1 MGRPKKRSKKSARPG
16 EFFRA
21 PGDRKADCAGPA
33 GEYERDKPSQ
43 EELATRISHAPC
55 PCFAAFSNGRADCR
69 PPRGTP
75 PAHVLALSVECGL
88 CRFPAGRLVFS
99 CSPLARLCRLPAI
112 SLQIP
117 LSCFPPG
124 PCRPPA
130 ALCTSS
136 ADPANPVQA
145 RCKYLQS
152 PCRSPAHA
160 CRSLAVPQ
168 QALAG
173 FVQSPCRF
181 PSGPPCSCLAVSLQ
195 FPCRRSARR

>member
-1 MGRPKKRSKKSARPG
+1 MGHPGSPFGGRGRLLGRPKKRSKKSARPG

-33 GEYERDKPSQ
+33 GEDERDKPSQ

-55 PCFAAFSNGRADCR
+55 PCFSAFSNGRADCR

-130 ALCTSS
+130 ALLHILCR
-136 ADPANPVQA
+136 P
-145 RCKYLQS
+145 CK
-152 PCRSPAHA
+152 
-160 CRSLAVPQ
+160 SLAGALQLPAVP
-168 QALAG
+168 
-173 FVQSPCRF
+173 
-181 PSGPPCSCLAVSLQ
+181 LQ
-195 FPCRRSARR
+195 IPADA